1 MENLKIGLSIVIGI
15 LAIICIGYFNDDV
28 NTSIKCPNTDYA
40 LFLAGQKEIKIHFDT
55 PKRPNITYV
64 FKRVQNITN
73 LFSLS
78 IDGEKDGLLSLDG
91 IFGDGTN
98 TIINLKNKWG
108 RFEFVFNKS
117 EKCIAIEQFVNANK
131 YLNIEET
138 RVTFEL
144 P

>member
-1 MENLKIGLSIVIGI
+1 MFNNFFVWVISTIIVIGI
-15 LAIICIGYFNDDV
+15 GLSFVDKPE
-28 NTSIKCPNTDYA
+28 IKCSTTDYA
-40 LFLAGQKEIKIHFDT
+40 LFLAGQKEIQIHFDT
-55 PKRPNITYV
+55 PKRLNITYV

-73 LFSLS
+73 LFSLH

-91 IFGDGTN
+91 IFADGSN

-108 RFEFVFNKS
+108 YFEFTFDKS
-117 EKCIAIEQFVNANK
+117 EKCISIDQFVNANK